1 LIYANFDIKPIYL
14 IKNQEED
21 MHNKIRVGFMKIAI
35 ICVFVVMLFGCAT
48 HGNEQIRDQERVS
61 KIQPGITT
69 KAEVTELVGKPSE
82 VTFSDDGDETW
93 KYILTKAQMRASS
106 LIPIVGLFAGG
117 ADTQTY
123 TLTVRFKGDVVKSVG
138 KGEMT
143 GGGGSLLDK

>member
-1 LIYANFDIKPIYL
+1 MATSGLKVSTESKIERGIMKDIIIAGILLIL
-14 IKNQEED
+14 
-21 MHNKIRVGFMKIAI
+21 
-35 ICVFVVMLFGCAT
+35 LFGCAT

-61 KIQPGITT
+61 KILPGITT
-69 KAEVTELVGKPSE
+69 KAEVTELVGKPTE

-93 KYILTKAQMRASS
+93 KYILSKAQMRASS
-106 LIPIVGLFAGG
+106 LIPVVGLFTGG

-123 TLTVRFKGDVVKSVG
+123 TLTVRFKDDIVKSVG